1 MSESTGTLAGKVAI
15 VTGASKG
22 IGAAIAKALGA
33 AGAAVVVN
41 YASSK
46 EGAQRV
52 VAEITAK
59 GGKALAVQGDVAKA
73 ADVQRLFAETKKAFG
88 APDVLVNNAG
98 IYAFEPLENV
108 TEDEFHR
115 EFNTNVLGPILT
127 IQEAVK
133 HFGPD
138 GGSVINIS
146 SVAST
151 SAPAN
156 SVAYSAT
163 KGAVDTIARVLAK
176 ELGARKIRVNTIAPG
191 GVDTEGTRSSGII
204 GSDFAK
210 QIVADTP
217 LGRFGQPEDIARVA
231 VFLASD
237 NARWLTGERITAS
250 GGLR

>member
-1 MSESTGTLAGKVAI
+1 MNELTGKVAI

-22 IGAAIAKALGA
+22 IGAAIAKGLGA

-46 EGAQRV
+46 EGADRV
-52 VAEITAK
+52 VAAITGK
-59 GGKALAVQGDVAKA
+59 GGKALAVRGDVSKA
-73 ADVQRLFAETKKAFG
+73 ADVKRLFAETKRAFD

-108 TEDEFHR
+108 SEDEFHR

-127 IQEAVK
+127 TQEALK
-133 HFGPD
+133 YFGPD

-151 SAPAN
+151 SAPPN
-156 SVAYSAT
+156 SVVYSAT

-191 GVDTEGTRSSGII
+191 GVETEGTRSSGII